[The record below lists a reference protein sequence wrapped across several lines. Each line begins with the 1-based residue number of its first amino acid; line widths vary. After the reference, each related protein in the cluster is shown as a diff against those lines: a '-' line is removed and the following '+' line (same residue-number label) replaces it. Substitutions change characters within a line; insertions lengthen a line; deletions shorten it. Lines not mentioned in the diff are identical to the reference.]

1 MAVTSQMLP
10 IGTSLPTFKLP
21 DVRTGRMVAS
31 SDLSGKPAVIA
42 FICNHCPYVKH
53 IRSELAAFGRECAE
67 VGVGLVAISS
77 NDVATYP
84 DDGPE
89 PMAAEARD
97 HGYVFPYLFDDDQT
111 VAQQFRAACTPD
123 FYLFDAAGLLVYRGQ
138 FDDSRPSNGKP
149 VTGRDLR
156 DARDAV
162 LAGRTPSTDQ
172 RPSIGCNIKWKKGHE
187 PDYFSLPV
195 RSG

>member
-10 IGTSLPTFKLP
+10 IGTSLPTFQLP
-21 DVRTGRMVAS
+21 DVQSGRAFAS
-31 SDLSGKPAVIA
+31 SDLSGRPAVVA

-53 IRSELAAFGRECAE
+53 IRSELAAFGRECAAA
-67 VGVGLVAISS
+67 GVGLVAISS
-77 NDVATYP
+77 NDVAAYP
-84 DDGPE
+84 ADGPG
-89 PMAAEARD
+89 PMAEEARA
-97 HGYVFPYLFDDDQT
+97 HGFVFPYLFDEDQS
-111 VAQQFRAACTPD
+111 VARRFHAACTPD

-162 LAGRTPSTDQ
+162 LAGRAPALDQ
-172 RPSIGCNIKWKKGHE
+172 RPSIGCNIKWKKGNE
-187 PDYFSLPV
+187 PDYF
-195 RSG
+195 G